1 MAEELRGRNTIF
13 YFHMSKTITEETT
26 KRHQD
31 RNVRDVRV
39 LA

>member
-13 YFHMSKTITEETT
+13 YFYVSKTITEETT

-31 RNVRDVRV
+31 RNIREVRA